1 MSASQQAG
9 MLTYDLRSRGTSS
22 LYEFLYQSIR
32 EDIARG
38 RIPCGTKLPSKR
50 NLAQHLDIG
59 VATVTA
65 AYDQLITEGF
75 VRTEQRRGY
84 FVEDI
89 SEFRCKPVTPQ
100 VKDSSSEDGT
110 SVGAECGA
118 QDAAAGVFARTA
130 PRMRDSMTLRPGP
143 NSRHRE
149 TARSPADT
157 ASDAPAAET
166 PHAIE
171 RARDPGILRRPES

>member
-75 VRTEQRRGY
+75 VRTEQRLGY
-84 FVEDI
+84 FVEDV
-89 SEFRCKPVTPQ
+89 SEFRCKPVTSQ
-100 VKDSSSEDGT
+100 VKGMLL
-110 SVGAECGA
+110 
-118 QDAAAGVFARTA
+118 Q
-130 PRMRDSMTLRPGP
+130 
-143 NSRHRE
+143 
-149 TARSPADT
+149 
-157 ASDAPAAET
+157 
-166 PHAIE
+166 
-171 RARDPGILRRPES
+171 LRRHKAQSRIVPETL

>member
-75 VRTEQRRGY
+75 AP
-84 FVEDI
+84 
-89 SEFRCKPVTPQ
+89 SN
-100 VKDSSSEDGT
+100 
-110 SVGAECGA
+110 
-118 QDAAAGVFARTA
+118 AAAISWKTCPSSGVSRLI
-130 PRMRDSMTLRPGP
+130 PRSKT
-143 NSRHRE
+143 
-149 TARSPADT
+149 
-157 ASDAPAAET
+157 
-166 PHAIE
+166 
-171 RARDPGILRRPES
+171 